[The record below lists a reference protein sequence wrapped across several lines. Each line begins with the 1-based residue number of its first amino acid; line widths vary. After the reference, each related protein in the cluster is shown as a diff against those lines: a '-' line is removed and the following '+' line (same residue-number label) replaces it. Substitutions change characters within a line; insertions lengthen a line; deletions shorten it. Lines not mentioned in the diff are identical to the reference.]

1 MMPPSSSQLAPTGVD
16 SVHSRRK
23 CVPLKPPIPSKF
35 RGDIEKYKDAP
46 VPEFTNLVNFPAND
60 LANKMAAMTGEG
72 MKICVMCGAAC
83 PCSSL
88 LKGKHKGG
96 SDKDDGR
103 GPMHH
108 HKQLPK
114 AHKLNGT
121 VSRAQGYYAIIP
133 TQNKGLCTFCDVNV
147 WVVIPNGLE
156 IKWCKGCKN
165 FRPWAAFGDK
175 GLATKCVRC
184 RDREH
189 ERYALQKEEKEK
201 ARLTGKDNLIADA

>member
-1 MMPPSSSQLAPTGVD
+1 MMPPSSSQLALTGVN

-35 RGDIEKYKDAP
+35 QGDIEKYKDAP
-46 VPEFTNLVNFPAND
+46 VPEFTNLVNFPANI
-60 LANKMAAMTGEG
+60 ANKMAAMTGEG

-83 PCSSL
+83 PCSTL
-88 LKGKHKGG
+88 PKGKHKGG